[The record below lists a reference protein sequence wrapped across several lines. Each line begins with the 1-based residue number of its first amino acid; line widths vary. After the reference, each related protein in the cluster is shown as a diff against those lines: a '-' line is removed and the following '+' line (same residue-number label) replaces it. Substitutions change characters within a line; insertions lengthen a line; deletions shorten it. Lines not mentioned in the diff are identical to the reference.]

1 VTHNKGTMAVCE
13 ALFGITME
21 VKGVSRFV
29 MVELDDVE
37 EFVPEVNGGAR
48 QREEAAAAGAAATP
62 EAEDEDEEAGED
74 AGEAPTSSESIDPES
89 GEPVVELQPARAEA
103 GSAREREDGSDRE
116 AAVQV

>member
-48 QREEAAAAGAAATP
+48 QREEASAGEAADP
-62 EAEDEDEEAGED
+62 PEDEED
-74 AGEAPTSSESIDPES
+74 GEAPASVKSVDPES

-103 GSAREREDGSDRE
+103 GSGRERAAESDRE
-116 AAVQV
+116 AAEALP